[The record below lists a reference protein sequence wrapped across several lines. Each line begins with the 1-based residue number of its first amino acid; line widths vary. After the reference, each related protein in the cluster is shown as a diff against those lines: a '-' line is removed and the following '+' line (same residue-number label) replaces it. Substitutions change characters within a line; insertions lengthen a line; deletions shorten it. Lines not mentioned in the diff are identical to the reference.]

1 MATHDPHVDPR
12 LVEEHEDRAADGGAP
27 APARSGRTT
36 ERVVLGLYVLVL
48 VWVVLLKIHTGDFGD
63 LVGRR
68 SVNLVPLGGTAS
80 GGLGSRELAVNV
92 LAFVPLGVL
101 VYLAAR
107 QRRLARMLL
116 VVVGLSVAFEIVQY
130 VAGIGAS
137 DVTDVLTNIA
147 GGLVGLGVAWLALRL
162 FGDRAQRPLL
172 VALVV
177 VLVALAAGLFAWLQ
191 VTGVRFRL

>member
-1 MATHDPHVDPR
+1 MAAHDPHADPG
-12 LVEEHEDRAADGGAP
+12 LVEDEDRAADSGGP
-27 APARSGRTT
+27 APARPARTA

-48 VWVVLLKIHTGDFGD
+48 VWVVLLKIHTGDLGD

-68 SVNLVPLGGTAS
+68 SVNLVPMGGTAS

-92 LAFVPLGVL
+92 LVFVPLGVL
-101 VYLAAR
+101 VLLAAR
-107 QRRLARMLL
+107 QRRFARMLL
-116 VVVGLSVAFEIVQY
+116 LVVGVSVVFEVVQY

-137 DVTDVLTNIA
+137 DVTDVLTNTA
-147 GGLVGLGVAWLALRL
+147 GGLVGMGLAWLGLRVL
-162 FGDRAQRPLL
+162 GDHARRRVL

-177 VLVALAAGLFAWLQ
+177 VLVALAAGFFTWLG

>member
-1 MATHDPHVDPR
+1 MAAHDPHVDPR
-12 LVEEHEDRAADGGAP
+12 LVEEHEDRAADDGAP
-27 APARSGRTT
+27 APARPGRTA

-48 VWVVLLKIHTGDFGD
+48 VWVVLLKIHTGDLGD

-107 QRRLARMLL
+107 RRRLARMLL
-116 VVVGLSVAFEIVQY
+116 VVVGVSVVFEIVQY

-137 DVTDVLTNIA
+137 DVTDVLTNTA

-177 VLVALAAGLFAWLQ
+177 VLVALAGGFFAWLQ